1 MQGEVESADVE
12 ATASYPEDIA
22 KIIDEGSYTT

>member
-12 ATASYPEDIA
+12 ATASYPEGIA